1 MILYFY
7 SHRVIFR
14 YQADRSDWCDPQP
27 SSSFLVALALI
38 SFECPEP
45 NRQFQSTLPPTE
57 QKSKIETEGYP
68 MPSRLHRQKSN
79 KTTYWKYFL
88 RNLFRIIVTEWIILV
103 ILVGSEFNNSK
114 TSFKLFQLW
123 KVIFREFEIKN
134 IGVCCKSRFRHG
146 FWNNN

>member
-38 SFECPEP
+38 SFECPEQ
-45 NRQFQSTLPPTE
+45 NHRFQSTLPPTE

-68 MPSRLHRQKSN
+68 MPTITRPRIWN
-79 KTTYWKYFL
+79 KTANLEFFAKFIQNNCHGMDNTYDLGWQRAQRL
-88 RNLFRIIVTEWIILV
+88 ENLFQAYLIAQYHCQRVRNQRHLRLLQVVISLQIL
-103 ILVGSEFNNSK
+103 E
-114 TSFKLFQLW
+114 
-123 KVIFREFEIKN
+123 
-134 IGVCCKSRFRHG
+134 
-146 FWNNN
+146 